1 MAYDTVAGTPRIP
14 DRPYNRSVIRRL
26 LFAAI
31 GILPFVVM
39 VPSAAHAQDSSG
51 PTVVMSDFEFAPQ
64 SITIPVGSTV
74 TWRNDG
80 PSAHT
85 ATAGDTS
92 FSTGILKK
100 GQSRTATF
108 NQIGSISYICTLHPQ
123 MTGTVVVE
131 SVGSS
136 IDDAPTSKKPAP
148 GTVVPDKDKPEE
160 QDDEAAPKHPR
171 TGADL
176 GIQLIIGVGLL
187 LIGANA
193 RRFVRPSRTS

>member
-1 MAYDTVAGTPRIP
+1 MVVGTSQIP
-14 DRPYNRSVIRRL
+14 DRPYNRSVIRRFL
-26 LFAAI
+26 LAAI
-31 GILPFVVM
+31 GILPLVAM
-39 VPSAAHAQDSSG
+39 APSVAHAQDSSG
-51 PTVVMSDFEFAPQ
+51 PAVVMTDFAFTPQ

-108 NQIGSISYICTLHPQ
+108 NQIGSFDYICTLHPQ
-123 MTGTVVVE
+123 MTGTVLVE

-136 IDDAPTSKKPAP
+136 VDEAPTSKKPAP

-160 QDDEAAPKHPR
+160 EDEAAPKHPR

-176 GIQLIIGVGLL
+176 GIQLILGVGLL
-187 LIGANA
+187 LVGANA
-193 RRFVRPSRTS
+193 RRFVRPSRLG

>member
-1 MAYDTVAGTPRIP
+1 
-14 DRPYNRSVIRRL
+14 
-26 LFAAI
+26 
-31 GILPFVVM
+31 
-39 VPSAAHAQDSSG
+39 
-51 PTVVMSDFEFAPQ
+51 MSDFAFTPQ

-85 ATAGDTS
+85 ATAEDTS
-92 FSTGILKK
+92 FSTGILKN
-100 GQSRTATF
+100 GERRTATF
-108 NQIGSISYICTLHPQ
+108 NQVGSFDYVCTLHGQ

-136 IDDAPTSKKPAP
+136 VDDAPTSKKPAP

-160 QDDEAAPKHPR
+160 EDDEAAPKHPR

-176 GIQLIIGVGLL
+176 GIELLLGVGLL
-187 LIGANA
+187 AIGANV
-193 RRFVRPSRTS
+193 RRFVRPSQLR

>member
-1 MAYDTVAGTPRIP
+1 
-14 DRPYNRSVIRRL
+14 VIRRL

-39 VPSAAHAQDSSG
+39 VPTVAHAQDSSG
-51 PTVVMSDFEFAPQ
+51 PTVVMTDFAFTPQ
-64 SITIPVGSTV
+64 SITIQVGSTV

-85 ATAGDTS
+85 ATADDTS
-92 FSTGILKK
+92 FSTGILKSGEK
-100 GQSRTATF
+100 RTATF
-108 NQIGSISYICTLHPQ
+108 NQVGSFDYVCTLHTQ

-136 IDDAPTSKKPAP
+136 VDDAPTSTKPAP
-148 GTVVPDKDKPEE
+148 GTEQPEE
-160 QDDEAAPKHPR
+160 EEPAKEAEEDEAAPKHPR

-176 GIQLIIGVGLL
+176 GIELL
-187 LIGANA
+187 LGVVLLAVGANA
-193 RRFVRPSRTS
+193 RRFVRPGRTV